1 MTTRPRTRLLIAA
14 AAAALVAATA
24 AVTLASV
31 TQTSHSA
38 RDLPLRRAGELTLPG
53 GSTRFDYETL
63 DPGRGL
69 LFIAHL
75 GDSQVIET
83 SIRTSHVVRVIP
95 GLAGVHGVLVVPALH
110 RVYATATGDSQM
122 AAIDEDTGKI
132 LYRTP
137 TGSYPDGLA
146 YDPARHAIWT
156 TNETGGTETV
166 IDAATGTVR
175 GTVVLGGEAGNV
187 AYDPDGNHGTGQM
200 LADIQTLGQ
209 LAVINPAT
217 LAVARRVP
225 LPGCDHDH
233 GLTLDPPGRLAFIA
247 CDGNARLLTLD
258 LTTWHITGTSTVGD
272 QPDVLAY
279 DPAASRLYVAA
290 ESGDLTILDNR
301 AGHLTVTGRAHL
313 ADGAHVVAVDPA
325 THDSYYP
332 VPDGPDGRP
341 MLLIYQPVPGSPSA
355 AYRPGRQDRAELSG
369 RPAAGIP
376 RRSAEGVR

>member
-1 MTTRPRTRLLIAA
+1 VSTWPRTRLLIVTL
-14 AAAALVAATA
+14 AAALAAIAT
-24 AVTLASV
+24 AVTLPGLLRTPSPGRA
-31 TQTSHSA
+31 
-38 RDLPLRRAGELTLPG
+38 LPLRQDSELALPG
-53 GSTRFDYETL
+53 GSTRFDYESL

-83 SIRTSHVVRVIP
+83 DIRASRVVRVIT
-95 GLAGVHGVLVVPALH
+95 GLADVHGVLVVPALH
-110 RVYATATGDSQM
+110 RVYATATGASQM

-132 LYRTP
+132 LYRAP
-137 TGSYPDGLA
+137 TGDYPDGLA

-166 IDAATGTVR
+166 IDTTTGAVR
-175 GTVVLGGEAGNV
+175 GTVTLGGEAGNV
-187 AYDPDGNHGTGQM
+187 AYDPAGDHGTGQI
-200 LADIQTLGQ
+200 LADVQTLGQ

-217 LAVARRVP
+217 LAITRRIP

-233 GLTLDPPGRLAFIA
+233 GLTLDPPARLAFIA
-247 CDGNARLLTLD
+247 CDGNARLLTLN
-258 LTTWHITGTSTVGD
+258 LSTWRITGTSTVGD

-279 DPAASRLYVAA
+279 DPAAGRLYVAA
-290 ESGDLTILDNR
+290 ESGDLTILDNH

-332 VPDGPDGRP
+332 IPAGPGGHP
-341 MLLIYQPVPGSPSA
+341 ALLTYH
-355 AYRPGRQDRAELSG
+355 
-369 RPAAGIP
+369 PAP
-376 RRSAEGVR
+376 